1 MVPFSNFDP
10 LPGNMDGA
18 GLLMQWEMN
27 KLPRVFRS
35 LTKWHAARPW
45 SVTNIEPSTVNLP
58 RSHGSLLWTTP
69 QFHARKHWEK
79 KKQTSSLL
87 NFIRVY
93 STHKVAFFIFF
104 RPKSKDLVLCQLEH
118 GRTEVFQILLTGDR
132 IPVTGKVSVICCWN
146 PSLPGI
152 WENINILIG
161 RKICKRPCSNLI
173 FSCPKSPLCC
183 WKSHVCIFFNLK
195 SFSDD
200 PPSPI
205 FPAQKGP
212 MFQVLLRGF
221 QQGFMEPSPALAL
234 AASRRAW
241 PCVRGLWRWLF
252 KWDELTKIWE
262 YWANNTGNKIFRA
275 KMIMMKRLSNNHDHD
290 HEWVYTNY
298 NHHPMIKTNNN
309 DNIYIYTNK

>member
-1 MVPFSNFDP
+1 
-10 LPGNMDGA
+10 
-18 GLLMQWEMN
+18 MN

-79 KKQTSSLL
+79 KKKTSSLL

-146 PSLPGI
+146 PVCRAFGKISIYWLEGRFASVLVRIWSFLAQNLLFAAENPMSAYFLTSKVSLMTPPPPFFPLKKAPCFRSSCEASSKASWSLPQRSPWQLRAALGLAFGGCGDGYSNGMNWQKYGNTEQTTRGI
-152 WENINILIG
+152 RYSE
-161 RKICKRPCSNLI
+161 RK
-173 FSCPKSPLCC
+173 
-183 WKSHVCIFFNLK
+183 W
-195 SFSDD
+195 
-200 PPSPI
+200 
-205 FPAQKGP
+205 
-212 MFQVLLRGF
+212 
-221 QQGFMEPSPALAL
+221 
-234 AASRRAW
+234 
-241 PCVRGLWRWLF
+241 
-252 KWDELTKIWE
+252 
-262 YWANNTGNKIFRA
+262 
-275 KMIMMKRLSNNHDHD
+275 
-290 HEWVYTNY
+290 
-298 NHHPMIKTNNN
+298 
-309 DNIYIYTNK
+309 

>member
-1 MVPFSNFDP
+1 
-10 LPGNMDGA
+10 
-18 GLLMQWEMN
+18 MQEN
-27 KLPRVFRS
+27 
-35 LTKWHAARPW
+35 T
-45 SVTNIEPSTVNLP
+45 
-58 RSHGSLLWTTP
+58 G
-69 QFHARKHWEK
+69 K

-93 STHKVAFFIFF
+93 STHKVVFFIFF
-104 RPKSKDLVLCQLEH
+104 SSKEQRSRTVSTRTWQDWSFPDTPDRWPHPCHWEGLRDL
-118 GRTEVFQILLTGDR
+118 LL
-132 IPVTGKVSVICCWN
+132 K

-275 KMIMMKRLSNNHDHD
+275 KMIMIKKLSNNHDHD